1 MPELLAKPTD
11 HLIELT
17 ADIVAAYVSNNPVP
31 IAELPVLI
39 AQIHSSVSGLGTPTA
54 PEQAT
59 LTPRMPI
66 KKTITTDYIISL
78 EDGKRYQTLKRHLG
92 MMGLTPDEYRAK
104 WSLRSDYPM
113 VAPGYSAR
121 RSELAKKFGLG
132 RMPAAKLVAK
142 RAKRTSGKSKS

>member
-31 IAELPVLI
+31 IAELPGLI

-59 LTPRMPI
+59 LTPRML

-78 EDGKRYQTLKRHLG
+78 EDGKRYQTPKRHLG

-104 WSLRSDYPM
+104 CRYP
-113 VAPGYSAR
+113 PTTR
-121 RSELAKKFGLG
+121 W
-132 RMPAAKLVAK
+132 
-142 RAKRTSGKSKS
+142 